1 MRTIPYLSHMKF
13 SSIDRGRKEFSE
25 NIVKLRFGK
34 MLLIGRIMNRNCI
47 LNVPDD
53 ISSLYN
59 LFSYRSFISIEIRD
73 LLDSYYNSMLTSKRQ
88 RIAEAFRNF
97 ELLQSLHHE
106 LAALYIFVIVVSV
119 ISLQSDGVHLFSD
132 VRILIAMV

>member
-1 MRTIPYLSHMKF
+1 
-13 SSIDRGRKEFSE
+13 
-25 NIVKLRFGK
+25 

-97 ELLQSLHHE
+97 ELLQSLNHE